1 MTLQGVFQEGEMH
14 MGLWLIPFVGLSV
27 LVLGG
32 LSLVVVE
39 YQDQKVR
46 RFEGFRNPK

>member
-1 MTLQGVFQEGEMH
+1 
-14 MGLWLIPFVGLSV
+14 MGFWLIPFIALALV
-27 LVLGG
+27 VLGG

-46 RFEGFRNPK
+46 RFEGFRHLR

>member
-1 MTLQGVFQEGEMH
+1 
-14 MGLWLIPFVGLSV
+14 MGFWLIPFVGISI

-46 RFEGFRNPK
+46 RFEGFRHPE